1 MSTMDGL
8 TAKQQKALDALLR
21 GCTQEAAA
29 REAGVSRR
37 TLGRWL
43 TQNVAFQQA
52 LRSAEQEALKRI
64 HRRLVGLAENACDA
78 LARALQ
84 GEAQPAQVRAADV
97 VLARLMPLRELV
109 EIEERLKAL
118 EEKVR

>member
-1 MSTMDGL
+1 MGGL
-8 TAKQQKALDALLR
+8 TARQQKALDALLR

-43 TQNVAFQQA
+43 TQNVAFQRA
-52 LRSAEQEALKRI
+52 LRDAEQEALKRI
-64 HRRLVGLAENACDA
+64 HRRLAALAECACDA

-84 GEAQPAQVRAADV
+84 GEAGAAQVRAADI

>member
-1 MSTMDGL
+1 MSTMNGL

-21 GCTQEAAA
+21 GCSQEAAA
-29 REAGVSRR
+29 HAAGVNRR
-37 TLGRWL
+37 TLGRWMS
-43 TQNVAFQQA
+43 QNAAFQRA
-52 LRSAEQEALKRI
+52 LRAAEQEALKRI
-64 HRRLVGLAENACDA
+64 HRRLVGLAESACDA

-118 EEKVR
+118 EEQVR

>member
-1 MSTMDGL
+1 MSTMSGL

-37 TLGRWL
+37 TLGRWMSR
-43 TQNVAFQQA
+43 NVAFQHA
-52 LRSAEQEALKRI
+52 LRDAEQEALKRI
-64 HRRLVGLAENACDA
+64 QRRLAALAENACDA

-84 GEAQPAQVRAADV
+84 GEAQPAQVRAADI

-118 EEKVR
+118 EEQVR

>member
-1 MSTMDGL
+1 MSGL
-8 TAKQQKALDALLR
+8 STKQQKALDALLR

-37 TLGRWL
+37 TLGRWMSR
-43 TQNVAFQQA
+43 NVAFQQA

-64 HRRLVGLAENACDA
+64 QRRLVGLAENACDA
-78 LARALQ
+78 LGQALR
-84 GEAQPAQVRAADV
+84 GEAQPAQVR
-97 VLARLMPLRELV
+97 ARLMPLRELV
-109 EIEERLKAL
+109 EVEERLRAL

>member
-1 MSTMDGL
+1 MSTMSRL

-37 TLGRWL
+37 TLGRWMSR
-43 TQNVAFQQA
+43 NVAFQQA
-52 LRSAEQEALKRI
+52 LRDAEQEALKRI
-64 HRRLVGLAENACDA
+64 HRRLAALAENACDA
-78 LARALQ
+78 LAQALQ

-118 EEKVR
+118 EEQVR

>member
-1 MSTMDGL
+1 MSTMSGL
-8 TAKQQKALDALLR
+8 TQKQQKALDALLR

-29 REAGVSRR
+29 REAGVGRR
-37 TLGRWL
+37 TLCRWL
-43 TQNVAFQQA
+43 AQNGAFQQA

-64 HRRLVGLAENACDA
+64 QRRLVGLAESACDA

-118 EEKVR
+118 EEQVR

>member
-1 MSTMDGL
+1 MSTMSRL

-43 TQNVAFQQA
+43 SRNVAFQQA
-52 LRSAEQEALKRI
+52 LRDAEQEALKRI
-64 HRRLVGLAENACDA
+64 HRRLVALAESACDA
-78 LARALQ
+78 LAQALQ
-84 GEAQPAQVRAADV
+84 GEAQPAQVRAADE

>member
-1 MSTMDGL
+1 MSGL
-8 TAKQQKALDALLR
+8 STKQQKALDAQLR
-21 GCTQEAAA
+21 GCTQDAAA

-37 TLGRWL
+37 TLGRWMSR
-43 TQNVAFQQA
+43 NVAFQRA
-52 LRSAEQEALKRI
+52 LRDAEQEALKRI
-64 HRRLVGLAENACDA
+64 HRRLVALAESACDA
-78 LARALQ
+78 LAQALQ

-118 EEKVR
+118 EEQVR

>member
-1 MSTMDGL
+1 MNGL

-37 TLGRWL
+37 TLGRWMSR
-43 TQNVAFQQA
+43 NVAFQQA
-52 LRSAEQEALKRI
+52 LRDAEQEALKRI
-64 HRRLVGLAENACDA
+64 QRRLVGLAEGACDA
-78 LARALQ
+78 LGQALR

-118 EEKVR
+118 EEKIR

>member
-1 MSTMDGL
+1 MSGL
-8 TAKQQKALDALLR
+8 STKQQKALDALLR
-21 GCTQEAAA
+21 GCTQDAAA

-37 TLGRWL
+37 TLGRWMSR
-43 TQNVAFQQA
+43 NVAFQQA
-52 LRSAEQEALKRI
+52 LRSAEQEALQRI
-64 HRRLVGLAENACDA
+64 HRRLVALAESACDA
-78 LARALQ
+78 LGQALR

>member
-1 MSTMDGL
+1 MSGL
-8 TAKQQKALDALLR
+8 STKQQKALDALLR

-37 TLGRWL
+37 TLGRWMSR
-43 TQNVAFQQA
+43 NVAFQQA
-52 LRSAEQEALKRI
+52 LRDAEQEALKRI
-64 HRRLVGLAENACDA
+64 QRRLVGLAENACDA
-78 LARALQ
+78 LAAALR
-84 GEAQPAQVRAADV
+84 GDSQPAQVRAAEI

-118 EEKVR
+118 EEQVR

>member
-1 MSTMDGL
+1 MSGL
-8 TAKQQKALDALLR
+8 STKQQKALDALLR

-37 TLGRWL
+37 TLGRWMSR
-43 TQNVAFQQA
+43 NVAFQQA

-64 HRRLVGLAENACDA
+64 QRRLVGLAEGACDA
-78 LARALQ
+78 LGQALR

>member
-1 MSTMDGL
+1 MSTMNGL

-29 REAGVSRR
+29 HAAGVNRR
-37 TLGRWL
+37 TLGRWMS
-43 TQNVAFQQA
+43 QNAAFQRA
-52 LRSAEQEALKRI
+52 
-64 HRRLVGLAENACDA
+64 LAENACDA

-118 EEKVR
+118 EEKIR

>member
-43 TQNVAFQQA
+43 TQNVTFQRA
-52 LRSAEQEALKRI
+52 LRDAEQEALKRI
-64 HRRLVGLAENACDA
+64 HRRLVGLAEGACDA
-78 LARALQ
+78 LGQALR

-109 EIEERLKAL
+109 EIEERLQAL

>member
-1 MSTMDGL
+1 MSTMSGL
-8 TAKQQKALDALLR
+8 TQKQQKALDALLR

-37 TLGRWL
+37 TLGRWMSR
-43 TQNVAFQQA
+43 NVAFQQA
-52 LRSAEQEALKRI
+52 LRDAEQEALKRI
-64 HRRLVGLAENACDA
+64 HRRLAALAENACDA

-84 GEAQPAQVRAADV
+84 GEAQPAQVRAADI

-109 EIEERLKAL
+109 EIEERLQAL
-118 EEKVR
+118 EEQVR